1 LRVVGYCRV
10 SRHDLKNANQEIIIR
25 DFCKRQGWDDL
36 TIFNEE
42 ESTRKTRPIK
52 MQLLKDLREGKYDVL
67 VCTRLDRW
75 ARSTIELVFE
85 VEELIQKGIRII
97 FIQNGFD
104 FKKDDYSS
112 VNMLTLRIFS
122 AFAEFEREIIRER
135 TLEGLERARREGKKL
150 GRPRKRKRTE
160 ERKEEKTEPQNQDEI
175 KNNETAEIKTEKV
188 APNENQKTEIIEYI

>member
-1 LRVVGYCRV
+1 VRVVGYCRV

-97 FIQNGFD
+97 FVQNGFD

-150 GRPRKRKRTE
+150 GRPRKRKRTDE
-160 ERKEEKTEPQNQDEI
+160 KKEEQTEPPKQVMI
-175 KNNETAEIKTEKV
+175 KNEVKV
-188 APNENQKTEIIEYI
+188 